1 MFPTLWQQPWQQLHP
16 SPSGWTGTQTADP
29 TPPTSLQPTHLRRE
43 EAFFFVFWKHFLKNH
58 QIWRRVVFTDLDAN
72 YYHNHFHH
80 NWNPHLSDSGILF
93 RINETFVVVC
103 KVSCC
108 FRGQFPPSS
117 LPCLLSFS
125 SLCLLLLPWLNIWM
139 QHPLMITQKH
149 CNDSQ
154 PASQEHTQRQN
165 KLNLWFPAPRRDTLQ
180 YISFFSRSPSQALL
194 NSIYAFS
201 QLFFTLSHFLLFA
214 FCLMCARRLTKDTL
228 PLHPSI
234 FSSLSHS
241 LLPCCLP

>member
-1 MFPTLWQQPWQQLHP
+1 M
-16 SPSGWTGTQTADP
+16 
-29 TPPTSLQPTHLRRE
+29 LQPTSSHL
-43 EAFFFVFWKHFLKNH
+43 FLFSDNILKKTPNLETH
-58 QIWRRVVFTDLDAN
+58 GFHKTDFDAN

-80 NWNPHLSDSGILF
+80 NWDPHLSDSGIMF
-93 RINETFVVVC
+93 RVNESFVVVG

-139 QHPLMITQKH
+139 QHPLMITQH
-149 CNDSQ
+149 TAMTHNQ
-154 PASQEHTQRQN
+154 PAKNTHKDKTHSTSDFQLLREARCDI
-165 KLNLWFPAPRRDTLQ
+165 F
-180 YISFFSRSPSQALL
+180 FFSCSPSQALL

-214 FCLMCARRLTKDTL
+214 FCLMCACRLTKDTL

-234 FSSLSHS
+234 FSSVSFPPS
-241 LLPCCLP
+241 LLFAIERSLRQKP